1 MRKLF
6 ALAISALFILGAC
19 TKDGGNLD
27 GRWIGLRA
35 EDTPDDI
42 AFTLDFSGNKLDL
55 YVIAWGEHYSGT
67 FTLSDGV
74 VDFNISKVYKAYANV
89 EFDEKGVATSYSW
102 NIADEEGKKNFDG
115 RTLKLAPGFEWY
127 EMNGGDWDRSDK
139 EMFSTFEFKVNGNKA
154 KSNLPP
160 FNPTFTKIK

>member
-35 EDTPDDI
+35 EDTPDDV
-42 AFTLDFSGNKLDL
+42 AFTLDFSGNKLDM
-55 YVIAWGEHYSGT
+55 YVIAWGQRYSGT
-67 FTLSDGV
+67 YTLSDGV
-74 VDFNISKVYKAYANV
+74 VKFNINKVYQAFSGVVIDENTG
-89 EFDEKGVATSYSW
+89 EFTRYSW
-102 NIADEEGKKNFDG
+102 TAGDMDGK
-115 RTLKLAPGFEWY
+115 TLELVAGYEWY
-127 EMNGGDWDRSDK
+127 EMNGGGDWDRTDK